1 MSWLQAHDVAIPSY
15 EVRAGKQVFVIQL
28 KDRPV
33 RHDKIK
39 APLGSSIPSRSAR
52 QISPE
57 DDKQV
62 NSMTVKTSN
71 VHITATRSYSQFRKL
86 WKDLTLATKTPSSAS
101 LSRFNSTGPGHVDRS
116 SQRVLATA
124 FDSRSVAGGGKFA
137 TSCRCRS
144 WNCTFRSFHHF
155 LKSYPFPSKFQI
167 KRNTPS
173 VLESRRQKLELFIT
187 TLRGLFDTFPHS
199 FLQSIDELDN
209 CQVLISLSAFFGFD
223 QKRRVNLGP
232 RPPLQLSADGRSTAI
247 AQCRRPDSAVS
258 ISTAFFSARSHD
270 DDSTWSTCSFIGN
283 ECDSQTQASSA
294 ENESLYD
301 VGIGHH
307 HRKRGSNCNHSQSVN
322 SNFDR
327 QGARKN
333 SMSSVKPHG
342 NDDEENSVTT
352 GRTFTRNSTSSHRAN
367 RTANPADF
375 WSRYNC
381 GVDIRRHTDF
391 LARNPVITTRRGV
404 ATFDTKAPQT
414 LLLGLPKVVLRSEEA
429 SMCSFLEKFR
439 EHLLMDPRALGSP
452 TVPMGNWHED
462 RQWEL
467 ALFVASQ
474 IGHAHAVESILYRGT
489 DPNAVMENGH
499 TSLQVACR
507 GGHRSIVAM
516 LLTHG
521 ADTNIT
527 DQNGVSP
534 LLSAVQLGDL
544 EIMEMLLEYE
554 ANVNLRNADNV
565 STVHVAV
572 ACQTLPVL
580 RLLLEHDAF
589 VNTRND
595 FNGKTPLHLAAQFG
609 NLPMC
614 KLLLNHGAS
623 IHPKTARGLDVVDLA
638 NSHGHENIARYCI
651 SFAHSQI
658 NNHRGT
664 NSMKQTAAG
673 DSTAEFSH
681 EVKIVSEDGRAYAVL

>member
-1 MSWLQAHDVAIPSY
+1 MSWLQAHDVAIPFY

-28 KDRPV
+28 KGRPV
-33 RHDKIK
+33 RQEVK
-39 APLGSSIPSRSAR
+39 APNGSGLIQSMSAR
-52 QISPE
+52 RISPE
-57 DDKQV
+57 DDKQI
-62 NSMTVKTSN
+62 NSMTVNTSG
-71 VHITATRSYSQFRKL
+71 VQITATRSYSQFRKL

-101 LSRFNSTGPGHVDRS
+101 LSRFNSAGPVHVDRS
-116 SQRVLATA
+116 SHRLLATSLHSLSA
-124 FDSRSVAGGGKFA
+124 SGSEFSS
-137 TSCRCRS
+137 SCRCRS

-187 TLRGLFDTFPHS
+187 TLRGLFDTFPRS
-199 FLQSIDELDN
+199 YLQSIDALDN
-209 CQVLISLSAFFGFD
+209 CQVLMSLSAFFGFNE
-223 QKRRVNLGP
+223 KRRVNSGP
-232 RPPLQLSADGRSTAI
+232 RLPLQLSVDGRSTGI
-247 AQCRRPDSAVS
+247 ARCRRPDSVVS
-258 ISTAFFSARSHD
+258 MRTTFFSARSHD
-270 DDSTWSTCSFIGN
+270 GDDSTNDICSFIGKDCN
-283 ECDSQTQASSA
+283 SQSQLSST
-294 ENESLYD
+294 
-301 VGIGHH
+301 GQR
-307 HRKRGSNCNHSQSVN
+307 HRKRESN
-322 SNFDR
+322 SNHLKNMDCNSHRRGDPEFPVSLIKSHEKHDDDDSMTSADR
-327 QGARKN
+327 T
-333 SMSSVKPHG
+333 V
-342 NDDEENSVTT
+342 
-352 GRTFTRNSTSSHRAN
+352 TRNSTSSHRAK
-367 RTANPADF
+367 RTANPADY
-375 WSRYNC
+375 WSRYSC
-381 GVDIRRHTDF
+381 GVDIRRHTVF
-391 LARNPVITTRRGV
+391 LARNPVITTRRG
-404 ATFDTKAPQT
+404 AAAFDTKAPQT
-414 LLLGLPKVVLRSEEA
+414 LLLGLPKVTLRNEEA

-452 TVPMGNWHED
+452 SVPMGNWNED

-489 DPNAVMENGH
+489 NANAVMESGH

-527 DQNGVSP
+527 DRNEVSP

-544 EIMEMLLEYE
+544 EIMEMLVEYD
-554 ANVNLRNADNV
+554 ANVNLRNTDNV

-580 RLLLEHDAF
+580 QLLLEHDAF

-614 KLLLNHGAS
+614 KLLMNHGAS
-623 IHPKTARGLDVVDLA
+623 IHHKTARGLDVVDLA

-651 SFAHSQI
+651 SFANHQS
-658 NNHRGT
+658 NSHRGT
-664 NSMKQTAAG
+664 ASTKQTAKVG
-673 DSTAEFSH
+673 DCTSEFSH
-681 EVKIVSEDGRAYAVL
+681 EVKFVSEDGHAYAVL